1 MSASAE
7 CWSDSRPR
15 HPWYKERLHKKF
27 LKESNPK
34 LNFSGAFNSHHW
46 KFLPKGLDDFRDGY
60 PPPSDT
66 THSQLP
72 NCTGP
77 APILNSRLNDPALA
91 EKKLKQRFT
100 KEQTC
105 FSKLLPLQQARREY
119 IAEIEYGLTQHPLA
133 LYPHLEEGLP
143 AELFEEV
150 VEIIDPEMRIRSSAG
165 SYEHVLEEQEDE
177 GDTSRHE
184 QQETQSA
191 KSRDLSTRT
200 SVMSEQS
207 RSKNPYVWLSKDEDE
222 CVKEDKKSKIKRS
235 LTPALDENVKSV
247 AKEYCNWVVSLGG
260 EQCNI
265 NESTI
270 FSLFA
275 SGFDTKPALSIPIH
289 VVELNNVPPELRVS
303 AGATPTQSA
312 LGAQRRN
319 RREQYQEPIY
329 QPSWM
334 KTKYGAWYLDP
345 KTWKKQT
352 INESLKDPK
361 DEDINKNVHSKG
373 SLNPKDEEL
382 LQLYGTAAFKDFLK
396 NRGYRS
402 PEFLNKLFPE
412 EDTGGP
418 VSVFSRESR
427 AESTA
432 RSTWIRSTSASTHEE
447 SLIN

>member
-1 MSASAE
+1 MSALA
-7 CWSDSRPR
+7 WSDSPPR

-34 LNFSGAFNSHHW
+34 LNFSGAFNSRHW

-60 PPPSDT
+60 PPSSDT
-66 THSQLP
+66 NYSPLS

-77 APILNSRLNDPALA
+77 APILNNRLNDPGST
-91 EKKLKQRFT
+91 EKKPKQRFT

-105 FSKLLPLQQARREY
+105 FSKLLPLQQARREH

-143 AELFEEV
+143 PELFEEV
-150 VEIIDPEMRIRSSAG
+150 VEIIDPDMRIRSSAG
-165 SYEHVLEEQEDE
+165 TYEHVLEEQEDE

-207 RSKNPYVWLSKDEDE
+207 RSKNPYIWISKGEEE
-222 CVKEDKKSKIKRS
+222 CVKEDKKAKIKRN
-235 LTPALDENVKSV
+235 LTPGLDENVKSV
-247 AKEYCNWVVSLGG
+247 AKEFCDWVVSLGG
-260 EQCNI
+260 ETCNI

-275 SGFDTKPALSIPIH
+275 SGYDTKPALSIPIH
-289 VVELNNVPPELRVS
+289 VVELNNVPPELRMS

-329 QPSWM
+329 QPSWV

-361 DEDINKNVHSKG
+361 DEDINKNVDSKA
-373 SLNPKDEEL
+373 SLSPKDEEL
-382 LQLYGTAAFKDFLK
+382 LQLYGTGAFKKFLK
-396 NRGYRS
+396 KRGYRN
-402 PEFLNKLFPE
+402 PEFVNKLFPE
-412 EDTGGP
+412 EEPAGP
-418 VSVFSRESR
+418 ASVFSRESR
-427 AESTA
+427 AVSTS